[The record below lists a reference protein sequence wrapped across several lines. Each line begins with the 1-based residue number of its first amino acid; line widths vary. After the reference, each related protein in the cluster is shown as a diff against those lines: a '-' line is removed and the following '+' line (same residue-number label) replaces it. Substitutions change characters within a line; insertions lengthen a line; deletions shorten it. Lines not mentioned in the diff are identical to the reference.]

1 MPRKFWFGLITI
13 LIIYTLF
20 YLFFNEAS
28 YLSQIPRK
36 IRHIIKFVVLIT
48 IYLIGVWNLSLDK
61 IIWMRTVWHIIHLS
75 GIALLLL
82 LGAYDWLI
90 HPMPLF
96 MREVLDAVNE
106 FLIGPTLYVGMGLL
120 HKFLLN
126 KVDLN
131 NSVLN

>member
-36 IRHIIKFVVLIT
+36 IRHIIKFVVLFT

-75 GIALLLL
+75 GIVLLLL

-131 NSVLN
+131 N

>member
-36 IRHIIKFVVLIT
+36 IRHIIKFVVLFT

-90 HPMPLF
+90 HPMPIF

-131 NSVLN
+131 N

>member
-131 NSVLN
+131 N

>member
-36 IRHIIKFVVLIT
+36 IRHIIKFVVLFT

-131 NSVLN
+131 N